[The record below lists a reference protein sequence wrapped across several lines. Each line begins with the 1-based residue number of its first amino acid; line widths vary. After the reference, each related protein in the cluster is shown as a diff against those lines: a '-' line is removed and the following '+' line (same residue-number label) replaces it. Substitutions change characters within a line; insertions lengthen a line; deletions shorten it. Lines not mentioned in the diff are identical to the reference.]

1 MHQNLKIGKLVG
13 MKNKL
18 HIFGC
23 SHSTDYDCEKDKWWG
38 KFLADSLKLDLYNT
52 HGQSGLNIEF
62 ILLDIYDRM
71 LNGKISKDDVVV
83 LNTSYPL
90 RFGSPRLQQFS
101 DSTGASDIP
110 TVNLQEQ
117 LETEEINRKYD
128 ISSYTNFNKNQLD
141 DILTFDLWYK
151 QTYAAG
157 QLLNSVCNNVYQW
170 TLINTDDIDKIYE
183 NTLGQIQEDN
193 RAKTEVYDMCN
204 YPSWINDDNFKDVN
218 KNEWKG
224 LITPPSE
231 LKEWDEFLMKKPL
244 SEHDHMHPS
253 RHKLF
258 SQIFHKQIWSD
269 LVKCC

>member
-1 MHQNLKIGKLVG
+1 

-38 KFLADSLKLDLYNT
+38 KFLANSLQLDLYHT
-52 HGQSGLNIEF
+52 QGQSGLNIEF

-83 LNTSYPL
+83 FNTSYPL

-101 DSTGASDIP
+101 YPNGASDIP
-110 TVNLQEQ
+110 TEELQEQ
-117 LETEEINRKYD
+117 LEKA
-128 ISSYTNFNKNQLD
+128 SYTNFNKNQLD
-141 DILTFDLWYK
+141 DILSFDLWYK
-151 QTYAAG
+151 QTYGAG

-170 TLINTDDIDKIYE
+170 TLIDNLELDKMYE
-183 NTLGQIQEDN
+183 NALEQIQIDDRN
-193 RAKTEVYDMCN
+193 KANVYKMSN
-204 YPSWINDDNFKDVN
+204 YPSWIYDDNFKDVN

-244 SEHDHMHPS
+244 SEHEHMHPS

-258 SQIFHKQIWSD
+258 SQIFHKQIWND

>member
-1 MHQNLKIGKLVG
+1 

-18 HIFGC
+18 HIIGC
-23 SHSTDYDCEKDKWWG
+23 SHSTDYDCELDKWWG
-38 KFLADSLKLDLYNT
+38 KFLADSLQLDLFHT
-52 HGQSGLNIEF
+52 HGQSGKNVEF

-83 LNTSYPL
+83 FNTSYPL

-101 DSTGASDIP
+101 TADGPSDIP
-110 TVNLQEQ
+110 TEELQKQ
-117 LETEEINRKYD
+117 LELSRD
-128 ISSYTNFNKNQLD
+128 GHGYTNFSFVNEIETFNENQLD
-141 DILTFDLWYK
+141 DILTYDLWYR

-170 TLINTDDIDKIYE
+170 TLIDNIELDKIYE
-183 NTLGQIQEDN
+183 SGLEQIQINDRN
-193 RAKTEVYDMCN
+193 KANVYNMSN

-224 LITPPSE
+224 LITQPSE
-231 LKEWDEFLMKKPL
+231 LKDWEEYILKRPRSKN
-244 SEHDHMHPS
+244 SHMNPS
-253 RHKLF
+253 RHKGF
-258 SQIFHKQIWSD
+258 SEIFHKQIWND